1 MHSSRRAGKKIE
13 VLWRATYRGELMLQF
28 LQLRLQ
34 GKFFRNNTHVDL
46 DQLSLQFVII
56 CFKPVTKRKQVHS
69 HLLTRQ
75 DGFGHMPFTF

>member
-1 MHSSRRAGKKIE
+1 
-13 VLWRATYRGELMLQF
+13 
-28 LQLRLQ
+28 
-34 GKFFRNNTHVDL
+34 VDL